1 MNISSIFPAYE
12 AYENYS
18 EGYRKI
24 IEADDALVGVKYGQ
38 LDIYTKKLIKGKV
51 SDDAILVC
59 KPDQLMKYKV
69 GTCWDQS
76 LYTYARLKKDL
87 GTANVRA
94 IGYAY
99 TDTHNRLT
107 THTTI
112 IAKDKK
118 DYYWTEH
125 AWYEQQGVHGPYKS
139 VDIIT
144 REIKSYLPKNS
155 KIFIWKDN
163 LNAVYDKLLAQS
175 KDISAKQFATEVF
188 NFK

>member
-1 MNISSIFPAYE
+1 MNISSLFPAYE
-12 AYENYS
+12 EYENYS
-18 EGYRKI
+18 ECYRKI
-24 IEADDALVGVKYGQ
+24 IETDDALVDVKYGQ
-38 LDIYTKKLIKGKV
+38 LDIYTKKPIKDKV

-99 TDTHNRLT
+99 TDAHNKIT

-112 IAKDKK
+112 IAKDRK

-125 AWYEQQGVHGPYKS
+125 AWDEQQGVHGPYKS

-144 REIKSYLPKNS
+144 CEIKSYLPKSS

-163 LNAVYDKLLAQS
+163 LNAVYDKLLAQN

>member
-1 MNISSIFPAYE
+1 MNISSLFPAHEEYE
-12 AYENYS
+12 SYS

-24 IEADDALVGVKYGQ
+24 IEADDALVDVKHGSI
-38 LDIYTKKLIKGKV
+38 DIYTKKPIKGKI

-59 KPDQLMKYKV
+59 KPDQLMQYKV
-69 GTCWDQS
+69 GTCFDQS

-99 TDTHNRLT
+99 TDVNNKLT

-118 DYYWTEH
+118 DYYWSEH
-125 AWYEQQGVHGPYKS
+125 AWREQYGVHGPYKS
-139 VDIIT
+139 ADEII
-144 REIKSYLPKNS
+144 REIKSYLPKGS
-155 KIFIWKDN
+155 KILTWKDN
-163 LNAVYDKLLAQS
+163 LNAVYDKLLAQN

-188 NFK
+188 DF

>member
-1 MNISSIFPAYE
+1 MNISSLFPAYE
-12 AYENYS
+12 AYEDYS

-24 IEADDALVGVKYGQ
+24 IEADDALVGVKYGSI
-38 LDIYTKKLIKGKV
+38 DIYTKKPIKGKV

-76 LYTYARLKKDL
+76 LYTYARLKKEL
-87 GTANVRA
+87 GVTNVRV

-99 TDTHNRLT
+99 TDTPQNKLI

-118 DYYWTEH
+118 DYYWSEH
-125 AWYEQQGVHGPYKS
+125 AWHEQEGVHGPYKS
-139 VDIIT
+139 ADEIIH
-144 REIKSYLPKNS
+144 EIKSYLPKGS
-155 KIFIWKDN
+155 RVLKWKDN
-163 LNAVYDKLLAQS
+163 LNAVYDKLLAQN

-188 NFK
+188 DS

>member
-38 LDIYTKKLIKGKV
+38 LD
-51 SDDAILVC
+51 
-59 KPDQLMKYKV
+59 
-69 GTCWDQS
+69 
-76 LYTYARLKKDL
+76 
-87 GTANVRA
+87 NVRA

-155 KIFIWKDN
+155 KILIWEDN